1 MLTCYCR
8 NIKVVIDCNN
18 NNIDI
23 QNGEKMGKTKRITL
37 DDVSAEVGLSRF
49 LVCRALTGKPG
60 VNEDTRRRIQ
70 EVAMRMG
77 YKNRKGKKP
86 LASEVISVVLLI
98 DEEEANRVFWTRIIR
113 GIEAAARNNG
123 CDLLLRAVSR
133 DEVERGEIPA
143 MILDGRVKGVLITG
157 NFSASYVARFEKV
170 DCEVVLVDN
179 YLLST
184 RHDAVLIADW
194 EGSYQLTKYLIKLGH
209 QRLGYAGQIRGHWSW
224 AQRYRGFRDALE
236 EHGLVYNPQYAIGQE
251 NGANVWDAGYMERET
266 SRLIEMPTAWICNND
281 LTAHFLIIALRKAGY
296 KIPDDISIVGF
307 DDLPEENPE
316 VPALTTV
323 RVFGQE
329 MGAAAFE
336 QLLWRLNNRNA
347 QPRRILIGVQL
358 IEGITTTL
366 PCSENQGIF
375 S

>member
-1 MLTCYCR
+1 
-8 NIKVVIDCNN
+8 
-18 NNIDI
+18 
-23 QNGEKMGKTKRITL
+23 MGKSKRVTL

-70 EVAMRMG
+70 EAATRMG

-86 LASEVISVVLLI
+86 MTSEVVSVVLLI

-143 MILDGRVKGVLITG
+143 MIQEGRVKGVLITG

-184 RHDAVLIADW
+184 RHDAILIADW

-236 EHGLVYNPQYAIGQE
+236 EQGLGYNPQYAIGQE
-251 NGANVWDAGYMERET
+251 NGANVWNAGYMERET
-266 SRLIEMPTAWICNND
+266 GRLTEMPTAWICNND

-296 KIPDDISIVGF
+296 KIPDDISVVGF

-329 MGAAAFE
+329 MGAAAFD

-347 QPRRILIGVQL
+347 QPRRVLIGVQL
-358 IEGITTTL
+358 IEGITTAL
-366 PCSENQGIF
+366 PRVETNIGPSE
-375 S
+375 